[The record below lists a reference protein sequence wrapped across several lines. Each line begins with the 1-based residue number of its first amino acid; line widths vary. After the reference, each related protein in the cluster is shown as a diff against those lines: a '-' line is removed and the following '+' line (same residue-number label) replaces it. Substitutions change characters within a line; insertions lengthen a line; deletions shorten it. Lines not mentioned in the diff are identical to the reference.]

1 MPSKQITLGKR
12 KHVKPCLLGGI
23 NPVMGTFSAVIKF
36 ILEGKQGYIVI
47 YIELFNFEMRAL
59 EIGLL

>member
-1 MPSKQITLGKR
+1 
-12 KHVKPCLLGGI
+12 
-23 NPVMGTFSAVIKF
+23 MGTFSAVIKS